1 MVAST
6 VGPEGKETFQTL
18 PLLAVSRQRATDD
31 HTARWGSIVR
41 RTIHERRIVELSHCD
56 LEGRGSNRR
65 LQPFGLTLFDD
76 VWLLTAWCELRDD
89 FRNFRLDRIGGIR
102 ENRYSLSSSEWT
114 AIRGLSRNAII
125 TYHHPMKPSRLIR
138 TIPSVDGIEPN
149 GQSSYLTDRATQHP
163 SQAPPTSPHQPR
175 HETTVGQVLFHSGA
189 KPISWTAETSDT
201 SDKVVITAIGNF
213 GGQTMRLEHL
223 GEVAVEIGYN
233 RCRSFIIANE
243 TLLQGLGHWSETS
256 RAPARTS
263 RDKGLLRNAVAPD

>member
-6 VGPEGKETFQTL
+6 IGPEGKETFQTL

-102 ENRYSLSSSEWT
+102 ENRHSLSSSEWT

-138 TIPSVDGIEPN
+138 TIPSVDGIRMGNRPISPTEQHNTLRRRHRRHHLTSRGTKPRL
-149 GQSSYLTDRATQHP
+149 GRSYFIPAQSRFHGRQRRATP
-163 SQAPPTSPHQPR
+163 ATRWSS
-175 HETTVGQVLFHSGA
+175 
-189 KPISWTAETSDT
+189 
-201 SDKVVITAIGNF
+201 
-213 GGQTMRLEHL
+213 
-223 GEVAVEIGYN
+223 
-233 RCRSFIIANE
+233 
-243 TLLQGLGHWSETS
+243 LL
-256 RAPARTS
+256 
-263 RDKGLLRNAVAPD
+263 